1 LALSTADNSIK
12 KEVAFAQL
20 DNSEEVKAD
29 AQTITKK
36 TFIGS
41 GRFIKQSA
49 KKPAIQAAGKGKYS
63 INFDA
68 ADLSEVCKIILS
80 DMLQENYML
89 SPKVKGTVTLQ
100 TTMPLFKEDLLA
112 TLEMLLRVNGA
123 VLIKRDGLY
132 RIEPDASG
140 VHVANSSLLGSKKV
154 GAGFQIKIIPLRY
167 VGAVDMAEIIT
178 PVLPSKSIIKVDPA
192 RNLLLVAGTRSELEK
207 IINLVN
213 TFDVNFIAGMSFGLY
228 PLEQTSLR
236 SAASKLIEYLPLPVA

>member
-1 LALSTADNSIK
+1 LLNSDDIK
-12 KEVAFAQL
+12 T
-20 DNSEEVKAD
+20 D

-41 GRFIKQSA
+41 GRFIKQGS
-49 KKPAIQAAGKGKYS
+49 KKTAIQAAGKGKYS

-80 DMLQENYML
+80 DMLQENYLL

-100 TTMPLFKEDLLA
+100 TTKPLFKEDLLP

-132 RIEPDASG
+132 RIEPDVSG
-140 VHVANSSLLGSKKV
+140 VHVADSSLLGSEKI

-228 PLEQTSLR
+228 PLENTEVESTV
-236 SAASKLIEYLPLPVA
+236 ADIEKIFNEGEKNPLSGMLPLPAA